1 MRDATIATYG
11 NGRPATGRAVRVG
24 RFAAGAL
31 LGGACLLAVAC
42 TTEGPRKVA
51 LGDDIE
57 VGPYAFRVLRARN
70 APDPPPPLSTF
81 RTRPGM
87 KGIVVFVYW
96 ERLGGDLDAQ
106 RRWLF
111 IESFIERQ
119 FSVVD
124 AAGRRTEVSGVLP
137 ERLFYME
144 EPGPSWRDWVV
155 VFYVPDE
162 SRGLTLLV
170 ENPEPRKGQ
179 VRVTAVPLGM

>member
-1 MRDATIATYG
+1 M
-11 NGRPATGRAVRVG
+11 
-24 RFAAGAL
+24 
-31 LGGACLLAVAC
+31 
-42 TTEGPRKVA
+42 
-51 LGDDIE
+51 
-57 VGPYAFRVLRARN
+57 
-70 APDPPPPLSTF
+70 
-81 RTRPGM
+81 
-87 KGIVVFVYW
+87 FVYW

-170 ENPEPRKGQ
+170 ENPEPRKDQ

>member
-1 MRDATIATYG
+1 MRDATIATCG
-11 NGRPATGRAVRVG
+11 NRRPATGRTVRVG

-42 TTEGPRKVA
+42 TTEAPREVA

-57 VGPYAFRVLRARN
+57 VGPYTLSVLRARN

-81 RTRPGM
+81 RTRPGK

-96 ERLGGDLDAQ
+96 KRLGGDLDGQ

-111 IESFIERQ
+111 IESFFEMQ
-119 FSVVD
+119 LSVVD

-137 ERLFYME
+137 ERLFHME
-144 EPGPSWRDWVV
+144 EPGPNWRDWVV
-155 VFYVPDE
+155 VFHVRDE

-170 ENPEPRKGQ
+170 ENPEPRRGQ